1 MKPDEVLA
9 RRVAREIELE
19 LESIGRLQG
28 ELESAP
34 GGDDT
39 FALRARGSILHDFY
53 TGVERVFVRLA
64 EEINGGVPRGDQWHR
79 QLVRDMSIA
88 IPDVRPAVIS
98 PELAEELGEFLRFR
112 HVFRNVYGFVLRA
125 DRLESLQQQMP
136 DVLERFV
143 NEMRTF
149 LAWLTGGERT
159 DEPGSDRTGRARR

>member
-9 RRVAREIELE
+9 RRVAREIDLE
-19 LESIGRLQG
+19 IESIGRLQS

-79 QLVRDMSIA
+79 QLVQDMSIA

-98 PELAEELGEFLRFR
+98 PELAEKLGEFLRFR

-159 DEPGSDRTGRARR
+159 DEPDSDRTGRARR

>member
-19 LESIGRLQG
+19 MESIGRLQS

-79 QLVRDMSIA
+79 QLVRDTSIA

-98 PELAEELGEFLRFR
+98 PELVDDLQRVLIAADTRIGTDL
-112 HVFRNVYGFVLRA
+112 HVRVETRQHARGDA
-125 DRLESLQQQMP
+125 WCRLYP
-136 DVLERFV
+136 FGTRRGRR
-143 NEMRTF
+143 RTS
-149 LAWLTGGERT
+149 ATSTIR
-159 DEPGSDRTGRARR
+159 